1 MPREHFGPG
10 YAHVPR
16 SELLSFEEIA
26 HLAGLLKGL
35 GLRKVRLTG
44 GEPLLRRELPRLVRL
59 LKSHELE
66 VAMTTNA
73 ALLPRH
79 ARDLRQ
85 AGLDRITVSL
95 DALDPSVF
103 QAITDTDVQPEHV
116 LAGIR
121 AAERAGFERLRI
133 NCVVKRS
140 LNEQEIPRLVRH
152 FRGSGHVLRFIEF
165 MDVGSTNGWLPDA
178 VVSESEILEHVSR
191 EAAFESLPRLRASD
205 TASRYRL
212 RDGSLELGVVAS
224 VTRPFCGDC
233 VRARVSARGELFT
246 CLFGAPR
253 LDVRALLRGGSDL
266 ALLDALTGAW
276 RARSDRYSELRGQ
289 AGAGIVT
296 LGQLLRVTR
305 PEMSHVGG

>member
-1 MPREHFGPG
+1 MPREHFGPS

-26 HLAGLLKGL
+26 DLAGSLKGL

-44 GEPLLRRELPRLVRL
+44 GEPLLRRELPRLVAL
-59 LKSHELE
+59 LKAHELE

-73 ALLPRH
+73 VLLPRH
-79 ARDLRQ
+79 AQNLRC

-103 QAITDTDVQPEHV
+103 QAVADTDAQPEHV

-121 AAERAGFERLRI
+121 AAERAGFEHLRI

-140 LNEQEIPRLVRH
+140 LNELEVPRLVRH

-178 VVSESEILEHVSR
+178 VVSEREILELVSR
-191 EAAFESLPRLRASD
+191 EAAFEALPKLRASD

-253 LDVRALLRGGSDL
+253 LDVRALLRGGGDL

-276 RARSDRYSELRGQ
+276 RERSDRYSELRGKV
-289 AGAGIVT
+289 GSGIVSP
-296 LGQLLRVTR
+296 GQLVRATR